1 MQLHQPCTQAEFGE
15 LLGITQQAVS
25 GMVASGT
32 LIPGDTLK
40 GWLQKYTAHLREKA
54 AGRDSELS
62 RQRAL
67 DTEVSRK
74 IKEIKLA
81 EKMRESIH
89 VGVIDMVLAS
99 VGRKVSAKLEQLPG
113 NLRRLCPE
121 LSPAA
126 VALMQREIA
135 AACDMAVVAS
145 LAMLS
150 DPDEPDESEEG
161 EEAGQGDAAPDEGCA

>member
-74 IKEIKLA
+74 IKEITLA

-99 VGRKVSAKLEQLPG
+99 VGRAASAKLEQLPG
-113 NLRRLCPE
+113 QLRRLCPE

-135 AACDMAVVAS
+135 AACDLAVAAS
-145 LAMLS
+145 LDVLAE
-150 DPDEPDESEEG
+150 PDEPEDG
-161 EEAGQGDAAPDEGCA
+161 EEAGQGDAAPAGGGA